1 VLEQRQYHLPQAKV
15 QKGQPCS
22 SFQSKNMDQ
31 LKALVVAAN
40 FQLEVKI
47 PLEVSISGGHGH
59 HQAETD
65 S

>member
-15 QKGQPCS
+15 QKEQLCS
-22 SFQSKNMDQ
+22 SFRSKNMDQ
-31 LKALVVAAN
+31 LKALVVAAD
-40 FQLEVKI
+40 FQLVVKI
-47 PLEVSISGGHGH
+47 PLEVHILGGHGH

>member
-1 VLEQRQYHLPQAKV
+1 
-15 QKGQPCS
+15 
-22 SFQSKNMDQ
+22 MDQ

-40 FQLEVKI
+40 FQLAVKI
-47 PLEVSISGGHGH
+47 PLEVRILGGHGH